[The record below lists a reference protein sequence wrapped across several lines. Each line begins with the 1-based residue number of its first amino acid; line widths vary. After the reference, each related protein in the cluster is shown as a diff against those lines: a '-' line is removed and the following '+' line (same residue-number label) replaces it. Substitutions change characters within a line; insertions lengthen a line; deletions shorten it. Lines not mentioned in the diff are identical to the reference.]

1 MGGKGG
7 FPKNHS
13 FLSIKYINIY
23 NIRKNLIE
31 RKNMNNRIKAILAI
45 VGLSLGVF
53 VGLSATQKK
62 DCIQVY
68 VDYGILDKST
78 FDECLPTTSD
88 INALDLLKS
97 NNFTLQGTEKY
108 GEAVV
113 CRLNA
118 LPKIAEC
125 KEMPSEKAY
134 WAILEKRDQIL
145 FEDYVWAQVGINE
158 LILSPGDSLAL
169 VFANNGT
176 VNFPE

>member
-1 MGGKGG
+1 
-7 FPKNHS
+7 
-13 FLSIKYINIY
+13 
-23 NIRKNLIE
+23 
-31 RKNMNNRIKAILAI
+31 MNNRIKAILAI

-78 FDECLPTTSD
+78 FDKCLTATSD
-88 INALDLLKS
+88 TNALDLLKS

-113 CRLNA
+113 CRLNG
-118 LPKIAEC
+118 LPEIAEC
-125 KEMPSEKAY
+125 KVMPPAEAY
-134 WAILEKRDQIL
+134 WAILEKRDNL
-145 FEDYVWAQVGINE
+145 VFESYTWAQVGINE

-169 VFANNGT
+169 VFATNGE
-176 VNFPE
+176 VKFPE

>member
-1 MGGKGG
+1 
-7 FPKNHS
+7 
-13 FLSIKYINIY
+13 
-23 NIRKNLIE
+23 
-31 RKNMNNRIKAILAI
+31 MNNRIKAILAI

-78 FDECLPTTSD
+78 FDKCLTATSD
-88 INALDLLKS
+88 TNALDLLKS

-113 CRLNA
+113 CRLNG

-125 KEMPSEKAY
+125 KVMPSEKAY
-134 WAILEKRDQIL
+134 WAILEKRDNL
-145 FEDYVWAQVGINE
+145 VFESYAWAQVGINE

-169 VFANNGT
+169 VFATNGE
-176 VNFPE
+176 VKFPK